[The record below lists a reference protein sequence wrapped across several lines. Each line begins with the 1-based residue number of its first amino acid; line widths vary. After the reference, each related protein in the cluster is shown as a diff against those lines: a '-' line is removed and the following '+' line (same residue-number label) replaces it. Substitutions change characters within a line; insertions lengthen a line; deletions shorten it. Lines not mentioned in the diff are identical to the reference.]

1 MANDQQMV
9 SAVLP
14 NGSEISILVQKGA
27 NASADIAAVDRL
39 DLDGVSRALS
49 GLAQLTRDAVAHVAP
64 DSATVEFGLDVKL
77 ESGKL
82 TGLLV
87 SGSGEARLKVT
98 LTWKSSENQS

>member
-1 MANDQQMV
+1 MV

-14 NGSEISILVQKGA
+14 NGSDIGILVQRGA
-27 NASADIAAVDRL
+27 NASADIAALDRL
-39 DLDGVSRALS
+39 DLDGISSALS
-49 GLAQLTRDAVAHVAP
+49 GPAQMARDAMAHVAP

-87 SGSGEARLKVT
+87 SGSGEASLKVT
-98 LTWKSSENQS
+98 LTWRNSESQN